1 MSARLAAVALA
12 LGLAACTAGPAPITA
27 TPAPTHEAGAL
38 NVTALLDLSG
48 DRTPNGGS
56 QRDALQL
63 WLDQQGTRTP
73 QVRVRFI
80 DVAGSEA
87 RTILELKRAATEG
100 RADAVIVGVPVDYDA
115 AFARIVELAGLPV
128 LFTLPIPDPATLAG
142 GRWAF
147 ALAPTPAQLAKA
159 AVDDATRRGVLVPS
173 LIVSDE
179 SGPAVAE
186 RVALQAELAKRGLG
200 VPLAK
205 VTAAD
210 VAPRLAGP
218 LMAAR
223 SVFFA
228 GAVPAYA
235 AAARPAIGSPSG
247 PLLYFSYL
255 VEPAALGELREA
267 AALATWPG
275 SRRTLAPPPD
285 APPARAAFVRGY
297 ADRYGPP
304 GTHAAVAYDAVSMLS
319 GFAGTGVD
327 AAVIRNTLEAAPFAG
342 VATTFTF
349 APVRHAGFATGDLV
363 YLRWTAERS
372 FPMLAPDPRVE
383 HQPGFTP

>member
-1 MSARLAAVALA
+1 MSVRLAAVALA
-12 LGLAACTAGPAPITA
+12 LGLGACTAGPAPITA

-73 QVRVRFI
+73 QVRVRFV

-159 AVDDATRRGVLVPS
+159 AIDDATRRGVLVPS

-223 SVFFA
+223 SVFFTSIA
-228 GAVPAYA
+228 TV
-235 AAARPAIGSPSG
+235 IKTSPSSSG
-247 PLLYFSYL
+247 SDACNSANRWYNVPMSR
-255 VEPAALGELREA
+255 ADEA
-267 AALATWPG
+267 
-275 SRRTLAPPPD
+275 RTLPRS
-285 APPARAAFVRGY
+285 RASVTPSF
-297 ADRYGPP
+297 
-304 GTHAAVAYDAVSMLS
+304 SS
-319 GFAGTGVD
+319 
-327 AAVIRNTLEAAPFAG
+327 
-342 VATTFTF
+342 
-349 APVRHAGFATGDLV
+349 
-363 YLRWTAERS
+363 RS
-372 FPMLAPDPRVE
+372 PSKNRP
-383 HQPGFTP
+383 T

>member
-73 QVRVRFI
+73 QVRVRFV

-159 AVDDATRRGVLVPS
+159 AIDDATRRGVLVPS

-179 SGPAVAE
+179 SG
-186 RVALQAELAKRGLG
+186 RD
-200 VPLAK
+200 
-205 VTAAD
+205 AD
-210 VAPRLAGP
+210 VIACARISGVTCVNLVMIRGGHHLADPYAVQP
-218 LMAAR
+218 LGQSNGR
-223 SVFFA
+223 
-228 GAVPAYA
+228 
-235 AAARPAIGSPSG
+235 
-247 PLLYFSYL
+247 
-255 VEPAALGELREA
+255 
-267 AALATWPG
+267 
-275 SRRTLAPPPD
+275 
-285 APPARAAFVRGY
+285 
-297 ADRYGPP
+297 
-304 GTHAAVAYDAVSMLS
+304 
-319 GFAGTGVD
+319 
-327 AAVIRNTLEAAPFAG
+327 
-342 VATTFTF
+342 
-349 APVRHAGFATGDLV
+349 
-363 YLRWTAERS
+363 
-372 FPMLAPDPRVE
+372 
-383 HQPGFTP
+383 